1 MQIGG
6 FSEEHEFKAPP
17 AVGPETSVKII
28 GLADMGQ
35 YNVDYFDN
43 PHGYKPSLGTSKNIH
58 LEEDVDLVLHVG
70 DISYAQGYVADWDV
84 FFDQL
89 YPLVS
94 KVPYMVSLY
103 PSLIWLRICSR
114 SRQFPETMNATTQ
127 DRAIATTTTT
137 QEASVGSRTREDFRC
152 QSRKSTSH
160 GTPSTSD
167 PSTSSPS
174 AASTTS
180 NLAQSNS
187 SKHVLRSKLIADAR
201 TVQVHQRRSR
211 IRGSF
216 SDALGHCLRPS
227 PHVPRN
233 YTRQT
238 WWILVCRSRTPKAFR
253 RLFLRKWSRILDSS
267 HLALNSCF

>member
-17 AVGPETSVKII
+17 AVGPEAFVKII

-94 KVPYMVSLY
+94 KVPYMVILY
-103 PSLIWLRICSR
+103 PSLIWLRICSL
-114 SRQFPETMNATTQ
+114 SRQSLETTNASTQ
-127 DRAIATTTTT
+127 DPGIAMTQNVI
-137 QEASVGSRTREDFRC
+137 QEANVGSLTREDFRC

-187 SKHVLRSKLIADAR
+187 SKHVLRSKIIENAR

-211 IRGSF
+211 IRGSL
-216 SDALGHCLRPS
+216 SDALGHRLRPS

-233 YTRQT
+233 H
-238 WWILVCRSRTPKAFR
+238 I
-253 RLFLRKWSRILDSS
+253 
-267 HLALNSCF
+267 